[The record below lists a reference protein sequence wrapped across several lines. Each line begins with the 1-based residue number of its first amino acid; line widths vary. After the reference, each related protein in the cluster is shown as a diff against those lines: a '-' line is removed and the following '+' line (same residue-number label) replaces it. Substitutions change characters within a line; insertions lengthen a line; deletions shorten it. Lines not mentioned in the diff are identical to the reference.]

1 MTPEPHLAPRLTTP
15 DPDEDQEDG
24 GSEQSEG
31 SSSGKEND
39 GEPPTLW
46 RGSRG
51 SLTSR
56 GSRWDFS
63 SSFKKE
69 EVHLKNFRPRSG
81 CLTDLQPLQ
90 QHQNAVNKANNGVV
104 GNNMT
109 GKGNS
114 AAGKLTLSSSSNI
127 DMTTGNNSASPLTS
141 ASVTSPAALTKEAR
155 GRVTRSSLG
164 KAPLSLKSCEQV
176 PQTYLH

>member
-1 MTPEPHLAPRLTTP
+1 MEGCLGLEGLSTPPRLMTPEPHMAARLTTP

-56 GSRWDFS
+56 GSR
-63 SSFKKE
+63 
-69 EVHLKNFRPRSG
+69 
-81 CLTDLQPLQ
+81 
-90 QHQNAVNKANNGVV
+90 
-104 GNNMT
+104 
-109 GKGNS
+109 
-114 AAGKLTLSSSSNI
+114 
-127 DMTTGNNSASPLTS
+127 
-141 ASVTSPAALTKEAR
+141 
-155 GRVTRSSLG
+155 
-164 KAPLSLKSCEQV
+164 
-176 PQTYLH
+176 

>member
-69 EVHLKNFRPRSG
+69 ESHLEILG
-81 CLTDLQPLQ
+81 LE
-90 QHQNAVNKANNGVV
+90 V
-104 GNNMT
+104 
-109 GKGNS
+109 
-114 AAGKLTLSSSSNI
+114 AA
-127 DMTTGNNSASPLTS
+127 
-141 ASVTSPAALTKEAR
+141 
-155 GRVTRSSLG
+155 
-164 KAPLSLKSCEQV
+164 
-176 PQTYLH
+176 

>member
-1 MTPEPHLAPRLTTP
+1 MKSWGWRRCHTSAPRRGALGRRSLISSQLMTMPMLIGRAVCLPRCQSSRHRFEAASFIHAYCSLIQVGNPLGMEGLGLEGLSTPPRLMTPEPHMAPRLTTP

-56 GSRWDFS
+56 GSR
-63 SSFKKE
+63 
-69 EVHLKNFRPRSG
+69 
-81 CLTDLQPLQ
+81 
-90 QHQNAVNKANNGVV
+90 
-104 GNNMT
+104 
-109 GKGNS
+109 
-114 AAGKLTLSSSSNI
+114 
-127 DMTTGNNSASPLTS
+127 
-141 ASVTSPAALTKEAR
+141 
-155 GRVTRSSLG
+155 
-164 KAPLSLKSCEQV
+164 
-176 PQTYLH
+176 